1 MIFYASVNVLTGAL
15 IETSYE
21 TIAVDGYPLQ
31 VRTYSGYI
39 PDMSRVEWNPSTLNF
54 EPK

>member
-1 MIFYASVNVLTGAL
+1 MNFYASVNVLTGAL

-21 TIAVDGYPLQ
+21 PLSVEGYPLQ

-39 PDMSRVEWNPSTLNF
+39 PDMSRVEWNHSTLNF

>member
-1 MIFYASVNVLTGAL
+1 MIFYAAFDVLTGDL
-15 IETSYE
+15 KETSYE
-21 TIAVDGYPLQ
+21 PLSVEGYPLQ

-39 PDMSRVEWNPSTLNF
+39 PDMARVEWNPSTLNF

>member
-1 MIFYASVNVLTGAL
+1 MNFYAIVNVLTGEL
-15 IETSYE
+15 VETSYE
-21 TIAVDGYPLQ
+21 PLTVEGHPLQ

-39 PDMSRVEWNPSTLNF
+39 PDMARVEWNQSTLSF